1 MAEPR
6 TEGQRLLREIPDSLR
21 VIAEKLGCSKPLVS
35 QWRSGKKEP
44 GSRFI
49 KALHTEY
56 GIPIDAWTRKAGS
69 AAETPRSAAE
79 TLQSA
84 PAAPIAPEPE
94 PQLEPEPEPELEP
107 EEPPSAPRRR
117 SKKLPQTLEHIN
129 ELLEKVRSERELPDI
144 DHRTRAKLI
153 DQESKLIA
161 VKARLERDQE
171 LLEDRVIRK
180 HPTWKKARSALL
192 RVLRPHPQIA
202 EDVIEALEAVGL

>member
-6 TEGQRLLREIPDSLR
+6 TEGQRLLRELPDSLR

-49 KALHTEY
+49 KALHAEY
-56 GIPIDAWTRKAGS
+56 EIPIDAWQRRAGS
-69 AAETPRSAAE
+69 AAETSGSAAE
-79 TLQSA
+79 TSA
-84 PAAPIAPEPE
+84 AAAEAHEVNYPKIPDSSPEPK
-94 PQLEPEPEPELEP
+94 PEP
-107 EEPPSAPRRR
+107 APRPKRRR
-117 SKKLPQTLEHIN
+117 SKKPPQTLEHIN
-129 ELLEKVRSERELPDI
+129 ELLEEVMSERALPDV

-161 VKARLERDQE
+161 IKARLERDQE

-180 HPTWKKARSALL
+180 HPTWVKARSALL
-192 RVLRPHPQIA
+192 RVLQPHPKII
-202 EDVIEALEAVGL
+202 EEVIDALEAVGL